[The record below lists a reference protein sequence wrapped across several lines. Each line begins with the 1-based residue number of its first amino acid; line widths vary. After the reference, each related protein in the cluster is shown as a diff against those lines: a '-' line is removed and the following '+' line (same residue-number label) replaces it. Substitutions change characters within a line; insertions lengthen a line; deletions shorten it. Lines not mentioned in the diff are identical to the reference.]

1 MRKDGLAN
9 GGKVTGGRSAAAQ
22 ESMGVAGSELRWSL
36 RREWSRG
43 FTVML
48 ALLLVATAATLV
60 GGVGLISEMETT
72 AAQLHV
78 ESNTVAALRADLH
91 EHEQLG
97 HKLLGNEPVDRSAFV
112 QQQHEISHLFDQA
125 VVVFPASGGM
135 RTTIAKT
142 RQSWQNGL
150 TSAGLW
156 GDQLR
161 TLHGKNADYNEAYD
175 TSNENTAELLNSLDI
190 PSHKAMDEGLAHGV
204 DLERLL
210 IIALA
215 GLFAVASVVTVHY
228 RRRMT
233 KDLMRPVATMRQGV
247 LKLQAGDYNHRIEVA
262 RRDELGELA
271 ETFNDMADALHNS
284 HLALT
289 LRATHDSLTGLAN
302 RAELTERLAASF
314 SPGSDRRARGES
326 LLFIDIDDFKDVND
340 SRGHEGGDALL
351 VELATRLT
359 GCVRAQDVVARIGGD
374 EFAIMVTEDEG
385 GSVAIEIAE
394 RILDALRAPFIINGA
409 HMAVTT
415 SIGIAQRRYETGDAA
430 ELLRQADFAMYMAKG
445 SGKARYELFDAK
457 THGLMVDRFALKA
470 NLAVA
475 VASGELRVDYQPV
488 GDLSTGEIL
497 GVEALVRWQHPV
509 LGLLAP
515 AEFIPLAEETGDI
528 DAIGCWVLDT
538 ATRQVA
544 GWRQT
549 MPHCADL
556 WVAVNLSAFQLTNPK
571 SLAALQAILVDPA
584 VQADKV
590 VLEVTETALATGIDG
605 GLASL
610 NTLKGFG
617 VRIAIDDFGTGFSS
631 LSTLAIL
638 PVDILKIDRSFV
650 SGQAS
655 ATPSM
660 PMLEGILGLA
670 NKLSL
675 TVIAEGIEE
684 TQQLN
689 LLSTLG
695 CRLGQGYLL
704 ARPAPADVL
713 EALLASGG
721 LVQPASSAEVGQ
733 VVGS

>member
-1 MRKDGLAN
+1 
-9 GGKVTGGRSAAAQ
+9 
-22 ESMGVAGSELRWSL
+22 
-36 RREWSRG
+36 
-43 FTVML
+43 ML
-48 ALLLVATAATLV
+48 LLLLVATAATLA
-60 GGVGLISEMETT
+60 GGGGLISEMETT
-72 AAQLHV
+72 AAQLRV
-78 ESNTVAALRADLH
+78 ESVTVEALGADLH
-91 EHEQLG
+91 QHEQLG
-97 HKLLGNEPVDRSAFV
+97 HKLLGNEPVDRSAFL

-125 VVVFPASGGM
+125 VVVLPASGGI
-135 RTTIAKT
+135 RATIAKT
-142 RQSWQNGL
+142 RQSWQSGL
-150 TSAGLW
+150 VAAGLW
-156 GDQLR
+156 GDKVWA
-161 TLHGKNADYNEAYD
+161 LHGDHRDDNEAYD
-175 TSNENTAELLNSLDI
+175 TSNENTFELLNSLDI
-190 PSHKAMDEGLAHGV
+190 PSHKALDEGLAHGV
-204 DLERLL
+204 DLEKLL
-210 IIALA
+210 ILALA

-233 KDLMRPVATMRQGV
+233 KDLMRPLATMRQGV
-247 LKLQAGDYNHRIEVA
+247 MKLQAGDYTHRIEVA

-271 ETFNDMADALHNS
+271 ESFNDLADALNS
-284 HLALT
+284 SHVALT

-302 RAELTERLAASF
+302 RAELTERLMASF

-340 SRGHEGGDALL
+340 SMGHEGGDALL

-359 GCVRAQDVVARIGGD
+359 DCVRAHDMVARIGGD
-374 EFAIMVTEDEG
+374 EFAIVVTDDEG
-385 GSVAIEIAE
+385 GSVAVEIAD
-394 RILDALRAPFIINGA
+394 RILDALRAPFIINGE
-409 HMAVTT
+409 HLAVTT
-415 SIGIAQRRYETGDAA
+415 SIGIAQRRSETGDAA

-445 SGKARYELFDAK
+445 GGKARYELFDAK
-457 THGLMVDRFALKA
+457 THNLMVDRSALKA
-470 NLAVA
+470 HLAVA
-475 VASGELRVDYQPV
+475 VASGQLRLDYQPV
-488 GDLSTGEIL
+488 ADLSTGEIL
-497 GVEALVRWQHPV
+497 GVEALVRWQHPA

-549 MPHCADL
+549 MPHCANL
-556 WVAVNLSAFQLTNPK
+556 WVAVNLSAFQLTSPQ
-571 SLAALQAILVDPA
+571 SLAALQTILVDPA

-590 VLEVTETALATGIDG
+590 VLEVTETALAIGMDG

-631 LSTLAIL
+631 LSTLAVL

-655 ATPSM
+655 ATPSV

-675 TVIAEGIEE
+675 TVIAEGIDE

-689 LLSTLG
+689 LLRTLG

-704 ARPAPADVL
+704 ARPAPAYVL

-721 LVQPASSAEVGQ
+721 LVQPSSTTEVGD
-733 VVGS
+733 VIPS